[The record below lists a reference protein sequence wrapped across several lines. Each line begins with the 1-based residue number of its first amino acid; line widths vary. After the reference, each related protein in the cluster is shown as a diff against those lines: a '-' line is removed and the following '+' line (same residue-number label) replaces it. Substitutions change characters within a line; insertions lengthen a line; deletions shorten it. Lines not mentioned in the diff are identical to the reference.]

1 MGRLELCLGN
11 SVGGS
16 VPESKAVTT
25 SQRVF
30 YLEWRLCT
38 WEMAWSHL
46 SQSHRKLERWRMGL
60 LSTSVCSLAL
70 PRIDFTSWQGRGS
83 WNTPV
88 YWSAELAPASTEEID
103 GGGRWTRRGLT
114 ASWRPDIQLWS
125 PSPYMNRRFK
135 LYLCENWRLIRKILF
150 TEWLSHYF
158 QGDMAPIS
166 SWFKISSC
174 LIYCPLKH
182 FFLLKK
188 EMSRKSAFRCPH
200 NYMERKWDSQK
211 PLHFKKT
218 PFPKRSIFKCLY
230 WLTPQPVDQAGEA
243 HRFFEETC

>member
-1 MGRLELCLGN
+1 MPY
-11 SVGGS
+11 SGS
-16 VPESKAVTT
+16 GPCMFGEAVC
-25 SQRVF
+25 
-30 YLEWRLCT
+30 WRKCVTGYPAFRMLSNPSS
-38 WEMAWSHL
+38 WS
-46 SQSHRKLERWRMGL
+46 
-60 LSTSVCSLAL
+60 T
-70 PRIDFTSWQGRGS
+70 
-83 WNTPV
+83 
-88 YWSAELAPASTEEID
+88 
-103 GGGRWTRRGLT
+103 
-114 ASWRPDIQLWS
+114 WRPDIQLWS

>member
-1 MGRLELCLGN
+1 MHSSLGVSLTFTWLCSPPFATLFLSSSSWWILLSRGCTDRSYSALVIPHVAELGGSGGHARFPPAYIGWSPAFVVDTRWSKNSQGNGGGLDEKCPTRAQVLVCLGRLFA
-11 SVGGS
+11 GGS
-16 VPESKAVTT
+16 V
-25 SQRVF
+25 
-30 YLEWRLCT
+30 
-38 WEMAWSHL
+38 
-46 SQSHRKLERWRMGL
+46 
-60 LSTSVCSLAL
+60 SL
-70 PRIDFTSWQGRGS
+70 
-83 WNTPV
+83 
-88 YWSAELAPASTEEID
+88 
-103 GGGRWTRRGLT
+103 
-114 ASWRPDIQLWS
+114 DIQLWS